1 MQSTTKQ
8 ISSSV
13 FFVMSQGQTTCLVGV
28 YNVYNVMNNYC
39 CKSYLLHLISSN
51 DNLLRWIPSTAF
63 FSILVKFYL
72 RQKSPCQPIMAL
84 IFEVSKKEHLEK
96 EDYWQNIGK
105 SLGLEHRLQNELND
119 KERTAEYDSRVY
131 KGLVDQIQKAIAAYD
146 PLDGDDAST
155 GTKALVKV
163 VDMPFG
169 KRPLGMEIDPAQ
181 GGREIIVNAV
191 TGRVRAKFLHQLG
204 LGDLL
209 APPVGDN

>member
-1 MQSTTKQ
+1 
-8 ISSSV
+8 
-13 FFVMSQGQTTCLVGV
+13 
-28 YNVYNVMNNYC
+28 
-39 CKSYLLHLISSN
+39 
-51 DNLLRWIPSTAF
+51 LRWIPSTAF
-63 FSILVKFYL
+63 FSIFVKFYL
-72 RQKSPCQPIMAL
+72 MQKSLCQPIMAF

-146 PLDGDDAST
+146 PLDGDVST
-155 GTKALVKV
+155 AAKALVKV
-163 VDMPFG
+163 IDTPFG
-169 KRPLGMEIDPAQ
+169 QRPFRMQIDPAQ
-181 GGREIIVNAV
+181 DGREIIVNAV
-191 TGRVRAKFLHQLG
+191 AGRIWAECLRRIG

>member
-1 MQSTTKQ
+1 M
-8 ISSSV
+8 
-13 FFVMSQGQTTCLVGV
+13 
-28 YNVYNVMNNYC
+28 
-39 CKSYLLHLISSN
+39 
-51 DNLLRWIPSTAF
+51 AF
-63 FSILVKFYL
+63 
-72 RQKSPCQPIMAL
+72 

-96 EDYWQNIGK
+96 EDHRQNIRK
-105 SLGLEHRLQNELND
+105 SLGVEHRLQNELND
-119 KERTAEYDSRVY
+119 KERSTGYDSRLR
-131 KGLVDQIQKAIAAYD
+131 KGLDDQTQKAIVATYD
-146 PLDGDDAST
+146 PLDGDDAS

>member
-1 MQSTTKQ
+1 
-8 ISSSV
+8 
-13 FFVMSQGQTTCLVGV
+13 
-28 YNVYNVMNNYC
+28 
-39 CKSYLLHLISSN
+39 
-51 DNLLRWIPSTAF
+51 
-63 FSILVKFYL
+63 
-72 RQKSPCQPIMAL
+72 MAL

-146 PLDGDDAST
+146 PLDGDVST
-155 GTKALVKV
+155 AAKALVKV
-163 VDMPFG
+163 VAMPFG
-169 KRPLGMEIDPAQ
+169 KRPFRMQIDPAQ
-181 GGREIIVNAV
+181 DGREIIIVNAV
-191 TGRVRAKFLHQLG
+191 AGRIWAEFLRRIG

>member
-1 MQSTTKQ
+1 M
-8 ISSSV
+8 
-13 FFVMSQGQTTCLVGV
+13 
-28 YNVYNVMNNYC
+28 
-39 CKSYLLHLISSN
+39 
-51 DNLLRWIPSTAF
+51 AF
-63 FSILVKFYL
+63 
-72 RQKSPCQPIMAL
+72 

-96 EDYWQNIGK
+96 EDHRQNIRK
-105 SLGLEHRLQNELND
+105 SLGVEHRLQNELND
-119 KERTAEYDSRVY
+119 KERSTGYDSRLR
-131 KGLVDQIQKAIAAYD
+131 KGLDDQTQKAIVATYD

-191 TGRVRAKFLHQLG
+191 TGCVRAKFLHQLG

>member
-1 MQSTTKQ
+1 M
-8 ISSSV
+8 
-13 FFVMSQGQTTCLVGV
+13 
-28 YNVYNVMNNYC
+28 
-39 CKSYLLHLISSN
+39 
-51 DNLLRWIPSTAF
+51 AF
-63 FSILVKFYL
+63 
-72 RQKSPCQPIMAL
+72 

-96 EDYWQNIGK
+96 EDHWQKNIRK
-105 SLGLEHRLQNELND
+105 SLGVEHRLQNELND
-119 KERTAEYDSRVY
+119 KERSTGYDSRLR
-131 KGLVDQIQKAIAAYD
+131 KGLDDQTQKAIVATYD